1 MLIKINVYDD
11 NDNIVKT
18 CEAQTVKLRFGVIRK
33 IMELLKIDDIT
44 DTPELVKT
52 IYGAWDQL
60 TAVLQ
65 KCFPDMTEEDWDGV
79 DVSELVPVIV
89 AILREAVKN
98 INMIPTDSKN

>member
-1 MLIKINVYDD
+1 MIVKLNVYDE

-33 IMELLKIDDIT
+33 LMELLKIDDIT
-44 DTPELVKT
+44 DTPELLKT

-60 TAVLQ
+60 TKVLN
-65 KCFPDMTEEDWDGV
+65 KCFPEMTDDDWDGV

-89 AILREAVKN
+89 AILKESIKN
-98 INMIPTDSKN
+98 MNAIPTDSKN

>member
-33 IMELLKIDDIT
+33 IMELLKIDDVT
-44 DTPELVKT
+44 DTAELVKT

-60 TAVLQ
+60 TTVLE

-79 DVSELVPVIV
+79 DISELVPAVI
-89 AILREAVKN
+89 AILKEAVKT
-98 INMIPTDSKN
+98 INLIPTDSKN